1 MEKIL
6 NLFVIIVEVLC
17 LKNFIGIFKKRTKN
31 QYVNTISEILLIF
44 FIYALDYFFQNI
56 VIVKMM
62 LVATLILIFICLS
75 YNVKIVHAMFM
86 SVTFLCLLTFLD
98 VVVWFLLKNLFE
110 KNVNIAELDAV
121 SVYYVTLLTR
131 IVAVALIM
139 YAKRKV
145 SDVETKYL
153 MDGKQLLK
161 YMYFPFMTVIIIV
174 GVLVYCDQS
183 MLHNNIVIIMVSLL
197 VIMNFIIFSIIES
210 VVRYEKQL
218 SENRIF
224 ERDMKSKY
232 EYYQYVCENYENQR
246 QEIHEFRNQMECILD
261 MMHNEEY
268 NKTEKFVR
276 NITADLN
283 DKTDC
288 IDTKNAIINAVL
300 NQKYRVALKRNILMV
315 FDLQPLSE
323 IYLKDTDIVSI
334 LSNLIDNAIENCDK
348 CKNKKTIN
356 IMLKI
361 DNADNFIISVKNTIP
376 SKYKFD
382 KNNIVSSKKD
392 KMKHGYGIKNIIK
405 IVEKNH
411 GHYDFECNE
420 NEFWFSVIIPQK

>member
-1 MEKIL
+1 M
-6 NLFVIIVEVLC
+6 
-17 LKNFIGIFKKRTKN
+17 
-31 QYVNTISEILLIF
+31 
-44 FIYALDYFFQNI
+44 
-56 VIVKMM
+56 
-62 LVATLILIFICLS
+62 
-75 YNVKIVHAMFM
+75 
-86 SVTFLCLLTFLD
+86 
-98 VVVWFLLKNLFE
+98 
-110 KNVNIAELDAV
+110 
-121 SVYYVTLLTR
+121 
-131 IVAVALIM
+131 
-139 YAKRKV
+139 
-145 SDVETKYL
+145 
-153 MDGKQLLK
+153 
-161 YMYFPFMTVIIIV
+161 
-174 GVLVYCDQS
+174 
-183 MLHNNIVIIMVSLL
+183 
-197 VIMNFIIFSIIES
+197 
-210 VVRYEKQL
+210 VRYEKQL

-261 MMHNEEY
+261 MLHNEEY

-323 IYLKDTDIVSI
+323 TYLKDTDIVSI

-405 IVEKNH
+405 IVEKH
-411 GHYDFECNE
+411 DGTLEYSSQK
-420 NEFWFSVIIPQK
+420 WVGTTVTVRIPLQ

>member
-110 KNVNIAELDAV
+110 KNINIAELDAV

-174 GVLVYCDQS
+174 GVLVYCGQ
-183 MLHNNIVIIMVSLL
+183 I
-197 VIMNFIIFSIIES
+197 
-210 VVRYEKQL
+210 RK
-218 SENRIF
+218 
-224 ERDMKSKY
+224 
-232 EYYQYVCENYENQR
+232 
-246 QEIHEFRNQMECILD
+246 
-261 MMHNEEY
+261 
-268 NKTEKFVR
+268 
-276 NITADLN
+276 
-283 DKTDC
+283 
-288 IDTKNAIINAVL
+288 AV
-300 NQKYRVALKRNILMV
+300 K
-315 FDLQPLSE
+315 
-323 IYLKDTDIVSI
+323 
-334 LSNLIDNAIENCDK
+334 
-348 CKNKKTIN
+348 
-356 IMLKI
+356 
-361 DNADNFIISVKNTIP
+361 
-376 SKYKFD
+376 
-382 KNNIVSSKKD
+382 
-392 KMKHGYGIKNIIK
+392 
-405 IVEKNH
+405 
-411 GHYDFECNE
+411 
-420 NEFWFSVIIPQK
+420 